1 MLRSLSSVALAIV
14 PTIAITM
21 AISLLSSRVD
31 NAALTE
37 SIRMD
42 LKIGAVA
49 YPTDWNMRTGTIDWA
64 DCIAVE
70 MATYGENDF
79 VSAVARAKQPILP
92 GETHTCERLDE
103 KIGGPPQIPV
113 QDYWRYWWGSVPI
126 LKIVIGFFHIRLSSY
141 QAALPPIVY
150 AMIFIMT
157 CTALIRY
164 RQAAF
169 PLLPVVFALM
179 FGFETPIFSQSI
191 VTAPELVTGLLLLS
205 AYMIVAVDRAALR
218 WQVSYFAFAGGLQCY
233 FEQLDGTTLAI
244 VTCFVLIR
252 LAGIRT
258 FGAPKLLWP
267 ARLELWPRTAAVL
280 HMMLSY
286 GAGGVAMV
294 LFRMILRIVLVEQNL
309 SALLSDWLAQ
319 ISKYSSGGITALKIV
334 HRFSH
339 GLDYAAFPYV
349 GSHAVWLVFALC
361 GLLYAW
367 LLIWSLRH
375 WGKLEI
381 EQRDTLLASL
391 PIVSL
396 APLYYGLLPGLSIVH
411 SFFTARLLSLFFA
424 LAVSIALMVLP
435 NQFTW
440 DLFLRRIT
448 LWQHAARQ
456 PGRGQQL

>member
-1 MLRSLSSVALAIV
+1 
-14 PTIAITM
+14 
-21 AISLLSSRVD
+21 
-31 NAALTE
+31 
-37 SIRMD
+37 
-42 LKIGAVA
+42 
-49 YPTDWNMRTGTIDWA
+49 
-64 DCIAVE
+64 
-70 MATYGENDF
+70 
-79 VSAVARAKQPILP
+79 
-92 GETHTCERLDE
+92 
-103 KIGGPPQIPV
+103 
-113 QDYWRYWWGSVPI
+113 
-126 LKIVIGFFHIRLSSY
+126 
-141 QAALPPIVY
+141 
-150 AMIFIMT
+150 MIFIMT

-205 AYMIVAVDRAALR
+205 AYMIAALDRAALR
-218 WQVSYFAFAGGLQCY
+218 WQFSYFAFAGGLQCY

-244 VTCFVLIR
+244 ITCFVLIR
-252 LAGIRT
+252 LASIRS
-258 FGAPKLLWP
+258 FGPPQISWP
-267 ARLELWPRTAAVL
+267 ARLALWPRTAAVL

-309 SALLSDWLAQ
+309 SALWSDWLAQ
-319 ISKYSSGGITALKIV
+319 ISKYPIGGIPALELMY
-334 HRFSH
+334 RFSH

-349 GSHAVWLVFALC
+349 GRHAVWLVFALC

-375 WGKLEI
+375 WRTLEI
-381 EQRDTLLASL
+381 AQRDTLLASL

-396 APLYYGLLPGLSIVH
+396 APLYYCLLPGLSIVH
-411 SFFTARLLSLFFA
+411 LFFTARLLSLFFA

-440 DLFLRRIT
+440 DLLLRRIT